1 MVQQVL
7 KNEAGVPRPPGPI
20 SVRKPDQAG
29 QPQMRRARISSA
41 TRRAA
46 LGSTARRLD
55 VQFPEAPVLAEFGST
70 SAGNKHNGLFTC
82 HRDIK
87 VTSDG

>member
-29 QPQMRRARISSA
+29 QPQMRRARISPA

-55 VQFPEAPVLAEFGST
+55 VQFPEAPVLASPSSARPLPET
-70 SAGNKHNGLFTC
+70 SIMDCLHATE
-82 HRDIK
+82 
-87 VTSDG
+87 T